1 MTSSH
6 YFYGVVHK
14 YRRDEPA
21 ATAFWMQAL
30 DYAFD
35 QDKRMVESVQR
46 NMGGERDILKMSP
59 EINRADKAAVRARRI
74 LKMLIEGG
82 EQLVCAVA
90 DAEAA

>member
-1 MTSSH
+1 
-6 YFYGVVHK
+6 
-14 YRRDEPA
+14 
-21 ATAFWMQAL
+21 MQAL